1 MLDLE
6 TFKRDAEHMVS
17 FEAKTVGVASTYASM
32 DRKLTLAVPADDDTF
47 GMRDIPA
54 GTRLRVY
61 VVAVQ
66 DDEAPVRI
74 GKPAQ

>member
-6 TFKRDAEHMVS
+6 TLKRDAPHMVT

-32 DRKLTLAVPADDDTF
+32 DRKLTLSVPAQDDTF

-61 VVAVQ
+61 AVAVQ
-66 DDEAPVRI
+66 DDEAPAML
-74 GKPAQ
+74 GADQ